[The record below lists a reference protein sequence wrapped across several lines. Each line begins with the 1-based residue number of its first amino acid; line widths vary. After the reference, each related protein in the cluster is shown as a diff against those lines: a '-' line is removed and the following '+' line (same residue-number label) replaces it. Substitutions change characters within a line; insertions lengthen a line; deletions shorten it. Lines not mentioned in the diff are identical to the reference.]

1 MEVRLKRWG
10 NSFAVRIP
18 MEAVKSLELD
28 FNSRLELSCED
39 EQLVLKPIHSQ
50 PRFSLDALLSEV
62 TEENLHLEMKT
73 GDSVGEES
81 W

>member
-18 MEAVKSLELD
+18 MEVVKSMELD
-28 FNSRLELSCED
+28 SDSILELSTD
-39 EQLVLKPIHSQ
+39 GKQLVLKPAQ
-50 PRFSLDALLSEV
+50 PGPRFSLDALLSEV
-62 TEENLHLEMKT
+62 EEKNLHSEIDT
-73 GDSVGEES
+73 GEPAGEEA

>member
-28 FNSRLELSCED
+28 FDSRLELSCED
-39 EQLVLKPIHSQ
+39 EQLVLKPVRSR
-50 PRFSLDALLSEV
+50 PSFSLDALLSKV
-62 TEENLHLEMKT
+62 TEENLHLEVKT
-73 GDSVGEES
+73 GDAVGEEN